1 MKARERAAQIVQQPV
16 TARKLIEKAMID
28 QDIARREDLA
38 ALIGMPIST
47 FNLHMRDGRWTIAQ
61 MARLFSVLGMGPAE
75 AAIVLGVNK

>member
-16 TARKLIEKAMID
+16 TVRKLIEKGMID
-28 QDIARREDLA
+28 RDIARREDLA
-38 ALIGMPIST
+38 ALIGMPLST

-61 MARLFSVLGMGPAE
+61 MTRLFSVLGMGPAE

>member
-16 TARKLIEKAMID
+16 TVRKLIEKGMID
-28 QDIARREDLA
+28 RDIARREDLA
-38 ALIGMPIST
+38 ALIGMPLST

-61 MARLFSVLGMGPAE
+61 MTRLFSVLDMGPAE

>member
-38 ALIGMPIST
+38 AMIGMPIST
-47 FNLHMRDGRWTIAQ
+47 FNLHMRDGRWTIVQ
-61 MARLFSVLGMGPAE
+61 MARLFSVLGMGPDE
-75 AAIVLGVNK
+75 AASVLGVNK